1 MKNNV
6 LIVGAGPTGLVI
18 ALWLSKQGIA
28 VRIIDKNTE
37 PSQSS
42 RALGIH
48 ARTLEL
54 YQQMDLAEEVIQAGY
69 PNVQL
74 NLWALGKKRGVLKLI
89 EQGKTLTPYPFI
101 LIYPQDQH
109 ERLLMRHLEKFGVH
123 VERSSELI
131 SFTHHADHVGAE
143 IRTPQGVEHY
153 SARFLGACDGG
164 KSPIRHLL
172 GLKFPGGTYS
182 KLFYVADVNVQGA
195 SVDGG
200 VHVSLDREDFVLLF
214 SYGQLG
220 QARLIGLIRED
231 RIQSG
236 QDLSFDDVAHTAIQD
251 LGLTIQKV
259 NWFSTY
265 RVHHRI
271 VSDYRIGNVFLVGD
285 AAHLHSPAGAQ
296 GMNTGIGDAIN
307 LAWKLAAVIKNQAS
321 EQLLESYQIER
332 RAFAEKL
339 VKSTDRIFSIITA
352 EGALAAKIRTQI
364 APYLLPKIY
373 NNAPLSHFIFRI
385 ISQLGIHY
393 RQSPLSQ
400 GKSGKIHAGD
410 RLPWIQQAHSNN
422 FESLKQILWQI
433 HVYGTARPELQTWC
447 HQHNLPL
454 SEFVWDTNCK
464 KVGLLENAV
473 YLIRPD
479 TYIALID
486 PQANIDTLQQY
497 FQKTQMKYPEEN

>member
-6 LIVGAGPTGLVI
+6 LIVGAGPTGLVL
-18 ALWLSKQGIA
+18 ALWLSKQGIP

-69 PNVQL
+69 PNIQL
-74 NLWALGKKRGVLKLI
+74 NLWALGEKRGILKLI
-89 EQGKTLTPYPFI
+89 EQGETLTPYPFI

-109 ERLLMRHLEKFGVH
+109 ERLLIRHLETFGVH

-131 SFTHHADHVGAE
+131 SFTHHSDHVCAE
-143 IRTPQGVEHY
+143 IRTPQGLEHY
-153 SARFLGACDGG
+153 AARFLGACDGG
-164 KSPIRHLL
+164 KSPIRHQL

-182 KLFYVADVNVQGA
+182 KLFYVADVHVQGA

-200 VHVSLDREDFVLLF
+200 VHISLDREDFVLLF

-236 QDLSFDDVAHTAIQD
+236 QNLSFDDVAHTAIQD

-271 VSDYRIGNVFLVGD
+271 VSDYRIDNVFLVGD

-307 LAWKLAAVIKNQAS
+307 LAWKLTAVIKNQAS

-339 VKSTDRIFSIITA
+339 IKSTDRIFSMITA
-352 EGALAAKIRTQI
+352 DGYLAAKIRTQI
-364 APYLLPKIY
+364 IPYLLPKIY

-400 GKSGKIHAGD
+400 GKSAKIHAGD
-410 RLPWIQQAHSNN
+410 RLPWIQQARSNN
-422 FESLKQILWQI
+422 FESLKQMLWQI
-433 HVYGTARPELQTWC
+433 HVYGTVQPELQTWC

-454 SEFVWDTNCK
+454 SEFVWDAHCK

-486 PQANIDTLQQY
+486 SQANIDTLQQY
-497 FQKTQMKYPEEN
+497 FQKIQMKYPEK